1 MAQDIKKLLRDST
14 DVTHHEMPEGHE
26 KRFETKLDAALHH
39 QHKKTFGWFKIAAS
53 IAIIMSVGYFSY
65 RAFTT
70 AETVQE
76 VVTAPQEEHDVEQ
89 ITLGDISPDLKKI
102 EDYYVANINVALS
115 ELSVNTENKQLFN
128 SYMQRLTE
136 LNDEYQKLNEELN
149 DLGPNEQSIN
159 ALINNLQLRLQ
170 LLYKLKQKLNELNTL
185 KNENIS
191 KEEQV

>member
-1 MAQDIKKLLRDST
+1 MAQDIKKLLRDNT
-14 DVTHHEMPEGHE
+14 DVTHYEMPEGHE

-39 QHKKTFGWFKIAAS
+39 RRKKSFRGFKIAAS
-53 IAIIMSVGYFSY
+53 IAIIMSIGYFSY
-65 RAFTT
+65 RTFTT
-70 AETVQE
+70 AETMKE
-76 VVTAPQEEHDVEQ
+76 GIAAPQEGHTSEQ

-136 LNDEYQKLNEELN
+136 LNDEYQKLNAELN
-149 DLGPNEQSIN
+149 DLGPNEQTIN

-191 KEEQV
+191 KEKQA